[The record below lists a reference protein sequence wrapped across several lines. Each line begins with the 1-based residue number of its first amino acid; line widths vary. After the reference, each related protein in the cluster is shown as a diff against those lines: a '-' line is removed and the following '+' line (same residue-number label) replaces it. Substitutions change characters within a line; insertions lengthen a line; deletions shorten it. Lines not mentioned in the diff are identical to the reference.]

1 MWYRIKEVK
10 AMTNLSDYEIRKMI
24 KNNEVK
30 SEWLGNCYKIPEEEV
45 IRLKHS
51 LKKVEVE
58 NKDNL
63 KNSDRDK

>member
-24 KNNEVK
+24 KDNSVR

-45 IRLKHS
+45 NRLKHS
-51 LKKVEVE
+51 LKKSKVE
-58 NKDNL
+58 NSNNL
-63 KNSDRDK
+63 KNFDEDK